1 MGRAQKT
8 ETGGMTMR
16 MKHCM
21 ALVAALLAVGAH
33 GMGGIEWLNKFG
45 IFESVVATPTNMVLR
60 TSGSLSSLWAIRTH
74 GEEDRRMPW
83 LDRNEEIVL
92 TPDKEVRLSGS
103 HANVF
108 FTPVSFKNQ
117 MKGFRVRHDI
127 LWGGSET
134 KSVTYLA
141 LSDTPVQVGEE
152 DVEMILNGVR
162 NEFGRLRD
170 AAKWKPFEAAD
181 KARLG
186 PPLEAILRSI
196 EANKRWKQAPLP
208 SPEPPPEPP
217 PAARQA
223 EPQTAAA
230 EDAQPEAQTE
240 ARTLWPYALIPP
252 VLLAALWVA
261 RKRRR
266 DSKNCKL

>member
-1 MGRAQKT
+1 
-8 ETGGMTMR
+8 MR

-21 ALVAALLAVGAH
+21 ALVAALLAGGAH
-33 GMGGIEWLNKFG
+33 GMGGVEWLNNFL
-45 IFESVVATPTNMVLR
+45 IFDSVVVTSTNMVLK
-60 TSGSLSSLWAIRTH
+60 TSASLNSMWAIRVH

-92 TPDKEVRLSGS
+92 VPDKEVSLSES
-103 HANVF
+103 HAGVI

-117 MKGFRVRHDI
+117 MKGFRIHYAI
-127 LWGGSET
+127 FFGGMET

-196 EANKRWKQAPLP
+196 EANKRWKQAPQP

-217 PAARQA
+217 PAARKA

-230 EDAQPEAQTE
+230 EDAQPEAESQ
-240 ARTLWPYALIPP
+240 ARTLWLYTLVPLCVA
-252 VLLAALWVA
+252 LAALWLV
-261 RKRRR
+261 RKKRR
-266 DSKNCKL
+266 